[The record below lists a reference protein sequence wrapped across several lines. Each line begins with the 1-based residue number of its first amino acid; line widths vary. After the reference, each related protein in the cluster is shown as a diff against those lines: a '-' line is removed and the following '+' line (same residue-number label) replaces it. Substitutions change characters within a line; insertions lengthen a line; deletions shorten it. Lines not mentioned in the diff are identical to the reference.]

1 MRNLKLNLK
10 RHNKSFRLCSKNL
23 RWQKNLLR
31 FMFLLILLLPAISYC
46 QYPKQTIINGDTVV
60 IMLRTQADEMNQTFL
75 EQNSQIDSLRSNID
89 TIESLYVQKVIQSDA
104 DSLVIINQQSSLK
117 HEQNKNKT
125 VRTVFDTIAL
135 SFLVVTFVVSVIL
148 TNQ

>member
-1 MRNLKLNLK
+1 
-10 RHNKSFRLCSKNL
+10 
-23 RWQKNLLR
+23 
-31 FMFLLILLLPAISYC
+31 
-46 QYPKQTIINGDTVV
+46 
-60 IMLRTQADEMNQTFL
+60 MLRTQADEMNQTFL

>member
-1 MRNLKLNLK
+1 
-10 RHNKSFRLCSKNL
+10 
-23 RWQKNLLR
+23 
-31 FMFLLILLLPAISYC
+31 
-46 QYPKQTIINGDTVV
+46 
-60 IMLRTQADEMNQTFL
+60 MNQTFL

-117 HEQNKNKT
+117 YEQNKNKT

>member
-1 MRNLKLNLK
+1 
-10 RHNKSFRLCSKNL
+10 
-23 RWQKNLLR
+23 
-31 FMFLLILLLPAISYC
+31 
-46 QYPKQTIINGDTVV
+46 
-60 IMLRTQADEMNQTFL
+60 MLRTQADEMNQTFL
-75 EQNSQIDSLRSNID
+75 NQNSQIDSLRSNID

-117 HEQNKNKT
+117 YEQNKNKT